1 MISMR
6 RPDWD
11 EYFILYAE
19 IAKLRSNC
27 MARHVGA
34 VIVKEN
40 RQIATGYNGT
50 PSGIKN
56 CFEGGCPRCKERI
69 HGKIKSGD
77 QLDRCLC
84 THAEANAI
92 MQCALFGNAGST
104 RGATLY
110 TTFTPCIEC
119 SKMAI
124 GVGITRI
131 VVLGRYPEDVT
142 GLLKETN
149 IQMTQLDHSSLKK
162 WITQINQDPEFSK
175 TPSNQV

>member
-1 MISMR
+1 MQ

-11 EYFILYAE
+11 TYFMLQAE

-27 MARHVGA
+27 LTRHIGA
-34 VIVKEN
+34 VIVKDN

-56 CFEGGCPRCKERI
+56 CFEGGCPRCIARTKGE
-69 HGKIKSGD
+69 IKAGES
-77 QLDRCLC
+77 LDKCLC

-104 RGATLY
+104 KGATMY
-110 TTFTPCIEC
+110 STFSPCIEC

-124 GVGITRI
+124 SVGIRRM
-131 VVLGRYPEDVT
+131 VVLANYPDDGT
-142 GLLKETN
+142 SLLSEAN
-149 IQMTQLDHSSLKK
+149 LQLVKLNYEALKPWASLIINDRNSS
-162 WITQINQDPEFSK
+162 
-175 TPSNQV
+175 SNFVKS